1 MDTIIDVI
9 KAIEMQH
16 DVYKEN
22 INKYY
27 DVYNNERALQ
37 YKQEMNEF
45 ISNSLN
51 EQLSHLKKYY
61 ETKFPTLFENNIIT
75 LKVGNYSEFYKII
88 EYTVI
93 YNYIK
98 SRNELINM
106 NIIKEYEH
114 FVEIFNNERP
124 NISIDTSKCEY
135 YIYTKKLNKECEN
148 ALKELEVWEEI
159 MIEKIMSERF
169 EIVPF
174 EYKREVE

>member
-51 EQLSHLKKYY
+51 EQLSHLKRYY
-61 ETKFPTLFENNIIT
+61 KTKFPTLFENNIIT

-98 SRNELINM
+98 SRNESINM